1 MVAVDQTETGLA
13 AQSPP
18 AAAMMRLVVGGY
30 ASQALCVTARLGVAD
45 VLAEGP
51 QPVELIARQ
60 VGAHDHALY
69 RILRAVAELAVVTE
83 LDGRRFALTALGDLL
98 RSDVPGSLRAW
109 ATMIGMPFWHRTWSE
124 LYEVARTGEP
134 SFIRANGADF
144 FEHLAANPEDARA
157 FEAGM
162 SSLYTYRT
170 VIGAYNLS
178 KFSTIVDIG
187 GGSGAV
193 LAETLAANPHLRGV
207 LFDSPEA
214 VACAAEVLSKAG
226 VSSRCRVVGG
236 DILSPVPGE
245 GGVPEEGDLY
255 LLSGMIHV
263 STDDQAVRILS
274 ACRAAMSAN
283 ARLLIAETVLPDGS
297 RQAIGKFMDLQ
308 MLAFTADGY
317 FRTEAEIRSLL
328 GQAGFRWVRIAPS
341 SAVVSLVEAVP
352 RSLS

>member
-1 MVAVDQTETGLA
+1 MAVDQTETGLA

-45 VLAEGP
+45 VLADGP

-69 RILRAVAELAVVTE
+69 RILRAVADLAVVTE

-124 LYEVARTGEP
+124 LHEVARTGEP

-144 FEHLAANPEDARA
+144 FDYLAANPGDAHA
-157 FEAGM
+157 FETGM

-178 KFSTIVDIG
+178 GFSTIVDIG

-193 LAETLAANPHLRGV
+193 LAETLTANPHLRGV

-214 VACAAEVLSKAG
+214 VACAGEVLSKAG

-236 DILSPVPGE
+236 DVLSSVPG
-245 GGVPEEGDLY
+245 EGDLY

-274 ACRAAMSAN
+274 ACRAAMPAN
-283 ARLLIAETVLPDGS
+283 ARLLIAETVLPDGCQ
-297 RQAIGKFMDLQ
+297 QAIGKFMDLQ

-328 GQAGFRWVRIAPS
+328 DQAGFRWVRIAPS